1 MNFRSLLLGGVMA
14 LGSFGAVADEDKG
27 AKNDWRKSGSDK
39 KKLEQL
45 VKTVPSTSRIM
56 LQMGERYKN
65 LYWAAKLGKWE
76 FAEYQLE
83 EMEDLIELLQI
94 TRPERAATAEVFLEQ
109 GLEPLEKAL
118 SQRRWESFYKG
129 FSHMGEQCMKCHAD
143 NDHAFITLP
152 TDPKTAASPVL
163 NLGP

>member
-1 MNFRSLLLGGVMA
+1 MA
-14 LGSFGAVADEDKG
+14 LGSVGAVADEDKG
-27 AKNDWRKSGSDK
+27 AKNDWRTSGSDK

-45 VKTVPSTSRIM
+45 VRTVPSTSRIM

-83 EMEDLIELLQI
+83 EMEDLVELLQI
-94 TRPERAATAEVFLEQ
+94 TRPERKATAEVFLEE
-109 GLEPLEKAL
+109 GLEPMEKAL
-118 SQRRWESFYKG
+118 KRHQWESFYKG
-129 FSHMGEQCMKCHAD
+129 FSHMSEQCMKCHAD

-152 TDPKTAASPVL
+152 KDPKTASSPVL